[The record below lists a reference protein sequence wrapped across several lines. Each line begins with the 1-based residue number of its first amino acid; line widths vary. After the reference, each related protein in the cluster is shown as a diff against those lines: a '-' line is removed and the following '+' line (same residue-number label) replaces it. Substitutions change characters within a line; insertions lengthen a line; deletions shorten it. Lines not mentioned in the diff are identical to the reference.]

1 MLRRRLLTRV
11 GILIG
16 AFVIGAIVA
25 VSMLQGVLADIDA
38 ANSDAALLIDGVQN
52 ATSDAI
58 AIERTAAAAPVTPQ
72 MLASIHALT
81 AALESTLQQLGKH
94 PAASDPS
101 SDAGKALAHAQAL
114 STALSTRLPDGAM
127 AASLHAAL
135 SELSKHLRGHVA
147 QKQRA
152 VGESFRRMVLGLT
165 VAAMV
170 IMNVSVLVLLYTAQ
184 MVLRPVGQLV
194 EGSRMLAAERF
205 DHRVNVDEQ
214 DEFGELARAYNYLA
228 SQLQAS
234 EEHKAE
240 ALRQLAVTLNHGLN
254 NAMSIIELQLGLLDR
269 QSGGNPAQAAHLR
282 QIRSSLGHMTDIVA
296 SLKQIRRVVLT
307 DYLPGQKMVDLERSV
322 GADPA
327 AAPTGQAGQHS

>member
-1 MLRRRLLTRV
+1 MLRRRLLSRV
-11 GILIG
+11 GILIC

-38 ANSDAALLIDGVQN
+38 ANSDAFVLIDGVQN

-58 AIERTAAAAPVTPQ
+58 AIERTAASAPVTPQ
-72 MLASIHALT
+72 MLASISALT
-81 AALESTLQQLGKH
+81 QDLDATLQRLGEH
-94 PAASDPS
+94 PAASNPDS
-101 SDAGKALAHAQAL
+101 EAGRALASARTL
-114 STALSTRLPDGAM
+114 TAAVSAKLPDAAM
-127 AASLHAAL
+127 SASLHAAL

-147 QKQRA
+147 QKQRD
-152 VGESFRRMVLGLT
+152 VGEYFRRMVLGLT

-194 EGSRMLAAERF
+194 EGSRLLAAEQF
-205 DHRVNVDEQ
+205 GHRVKVDEQ
-214 DEFGELARAYNYLA
+214 DEFGELAHAYNYLA

-282 QIRSSLGHMTDIVA
+282 EIRTSLGRMTDIVA

-307 DYLPGQKMVDLERSV
+307 DYMPGQKMVDLERSV
-322 GADPA
+322 GLEPPA
-327 AAPTGQAGQHS
+327 TPVEQAGSRS